1 MLWLLEERRRLDPTS
16 VASAYSAD
24 DLVGYPRRFQEG
36 FEHMAAE
43 AYNHDQGFRFQL
55 SYGK

>member
-1 MLWLLEERRRLDPTS
+1 MLWLLEERRRLCDSYIAPE
-16 VASAYSAD
+16 YSSE
-24 DLVGYPRRFQEG
+24 DLVHYARRFQEG
-36 FEHMAAE
+36 FEHMAAD

>member
-1 MLWLLEERRRLDPTS
+1 MLWLLEERRRLSETCTAPE
-16 VASAYSAD
+16 YPAD
-24 DLVGYPRRFQEG
+24 DFIRYARHYQKS
-36 FEHMAAE
+36 FEHMAAD